1 MVNNVTNLEKA
12 KNILESNKYTLVLV
26 SDKDIQT
33 DTLRGVRPLL
43 GRYGRDFSEYSAADK
58 VIGKGAAF
66 LYVLLGIK
74 KIYVRTISKPAL
86 DVLLKNDIHVEYD
99 LLVNNIFNHDKTG
112 FCPIET
118 ATMNISSPEEALS
131 VIKETLKGLKD

>member
-1 MVNNVTNLEKA
+1 MKNLERA
-12 KNILESNKYTLVLV
+12 KEILSSGNYTLVLV
-26 SDKDIQT
+26 NDDGFQT

-43 GRYGRDFSEYSAADK
+43 KRYGEDYSSYSAADK

-74 KIYVRTISKPAL
+74 EIYTHIISKPAL
-86 DVLLKNDIHVEYD
+86 EVLLENKVSIEYD
-99 LLVNNIFNHDKTG
+99 ILVDNIINHNKTG

-118 ATMNISSPEEALS
+118 ATMNISSPNEALA
-131 VIKETLKGLKD
+131 VIKETLSKLAD